1 MTFPLARLLPINP
14 LPLSPVPSPFLQVF
28 TALVNVFGRAPDG
41 NHWGFNS
48 CITLDRYQDYVDA
61 TAFAR
66 PWVTTI
72 TWAAMVNDTDR

>member
-1 MTFPLARLLPINP
+1 M
-14 LPLSPVPSPFLQVF
+14 
-28 TALVNVFGRAPDG
+28 NVFGRAPDG